1 MSETG
6 STVRKI
12 LVGTVVSNRMDRTA
26 VVQIQ
31 RKFAHPVFK
40 KYVSKRV
47 KYKVHDE
54 KNDLN
59 VGDTVRIVETRPLSK
74 EKRWRLLDIVE
85 RAAQDQDAIRGNE
98 GQR

>member
-6 STVRKI
+6 STQRKI
-12 LVGTVVSNRMDRTA
+12 ISGTVVSNRMDKTA
-26 VVQIQ
+26 VVQVQ
-31 RKFAHPVFK
+31 RRFAHPVYK

-59 VGDTVRIVETRPLSK
+59 IGDTVRIVETRPLSK
-74 EKRWRLLDIVE
+74 NKRWRLLDILE
-85 RAAQDQDAIRGNE
+85 RGPQD
-98 GQR
+98 

>member
-6 STVRKI
+6 STQRKMI
-12 LVGTVVSNRMDRTA
+12 SGTVVSNRMDKTA
-26 VVQIQ
+26 VVQVQ
-31 RKFAHPVFK
+31 RRFAHPVYK

-59 VGDTVRIVETRPLSK
+59 IGDTVRIVETRPLSK
-74 EKRWRLLDIVE
+74 NKRWRLLDILE
-85 RAAQDQDAIRGNE
+85 RGPQD
-98 GQR
+98 

>member
-6 STVRKI
+6 STQRKI
-12 LVGTVVSNRMDRTA
+12 ISGTVVSNRMDKTA
-26 VVQIQ
+26 VVQVQ
-31 RKFAHPVFK
+31 RRFAHPVYK

-74 EKRWRLLDIVE
+74 DKRWRLLDILE
-85 RAAQDQDAIRGNE
+85 RGPQD
-98 GQR
+98 

>member
-6 STVRKI
+6 STQRKI
-12 LVGTVVSNRMDRTA
+12 ISGTVVSNRMDKTA
-26 VVQIQ
+26 VVQVQ
-31 RKFAHPVFK
+31 RRFAHPVYK

-74 EKRWRLLDIVE
+74 DKRWRLLDIRE
-85 RAAQDQDAIRGNE
+85 RGPQD
-98 GQR
+98 